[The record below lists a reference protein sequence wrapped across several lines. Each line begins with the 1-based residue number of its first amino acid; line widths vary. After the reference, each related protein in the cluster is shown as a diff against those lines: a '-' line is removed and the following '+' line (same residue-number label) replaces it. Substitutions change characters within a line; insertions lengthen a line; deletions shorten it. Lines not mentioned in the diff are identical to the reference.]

1 MSLCI
6 SFVRVKKGL
15 IFQPE
20 TIPLNGKSFNLD
32 FHFKQNINMKV
43 RAEENLTGIICR
55 NVLRIRATAFSTKS
69 NPSFRVEDF
78 LSKMIKKFLFFLSRD
93 NCNANFKSFFFCPE
107 NILTSACSKLQ
118 YSKKGSFCSFMA
130 SLLSADFSIQNTAKQ
145 IQKKSQDQCIHT
157 YFWRLWHSITAA
169 AYCLQFVAA
178 VQLHS
183 AY

>member
-69 NPSFRVEDF
+69 NPSLRVEDF
-78 LSKMIKKFLFFLSRD
+78 LFKMIKKFLFFLQETIVMQTS
-93 NCNANFKSFFFCPE
+93 KVFFLPRKYSDVCM
-107 NILTSACSKLQ
+107 LQ
-118 YSKKGSFCSFMA
+118 ITIQQKRVVLPVHGITAVRRFLYSKYSKT
-130 SLLSADFSIQNTAKQ
+130 NKEE
-145 IQKKSQDQCIHT
+145 KSRSMYSYVFLT
-157 YFWRLWHSITAA
+157 T
-169 AYCLQFVAA
+169 VA
-178 VQLHS
+178 
-183 AY
+183 

>member
-69 NPSFRVEDF
+69 NPSLRVEDF
-78 LSKMIKKFLFFLSRD
+78 LSKMIKKFLFFLQETIVMQTSKV
-93 NCNANFKSFFFCPE
+93 FSFF
-107 NILTSACSKLQ
+107 SAPKIFWRLHAPN
-118 YSKKGSFCSFMA
+118 Y
-130 SLLSADFSIQNTAKQ
+130 NTAKKGRFARSWHHCCPQ
-145 IQKKSQDQCIHT
+145 ISLFKIQQNKYRRKVKINVFICI
-157 YFWRLWHSITAA
+157 SDDCGITAA